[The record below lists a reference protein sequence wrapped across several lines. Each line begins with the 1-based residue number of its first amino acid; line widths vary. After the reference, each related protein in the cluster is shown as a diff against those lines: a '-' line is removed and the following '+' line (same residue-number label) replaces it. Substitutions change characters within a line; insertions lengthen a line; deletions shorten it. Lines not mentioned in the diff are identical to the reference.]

1 MYIVCCL
8 IHSSTLDRF
17 VVVCPF
23 EFPNWSDWPTLYHTI
38 HPCTIRVL
46 LVYHDVLAINWCFVW
61 VINEGLQYFIY
72 YAIITYSTSTL
83 LGHYLINYGHY
94 YLLQLTPCSLLL
106 SLILSHFFVITTTT
120 TTVKTTKLWWIKR
133 KTKVALLVQV
143 WAPI

>member
-1 MYIVCCL
+1 MRGYN
-8 IHSSTLDRF
+8 TLF
-17 VVVCPF
+17 IMPLLL
-23 EFPNWSDWPTLYHTI
+23 TL
-38 HPCTIRVL
+38 
-46 LVYHDVLAINWCFVW
+46 
-61 VINEGLQYFIY
+61 
-72 YAIITYSTSTL
+72 TSTL
-83 LGHYLINYGHY
+83 LSHYLINYGHY